1 MAMPAQHQ
9 ADRKL
14 LLSHPAHFLSLGF
27 GSGLAPKAPGTFGSL
42 AAIPFYLLL
51 SLWLSPMQI
60 ALLALPLFLLGIW
73 ACDKTGKALGVS
85 DHGAIVWD
93 EIVAMLPLLAMA
105 GTAPLALAA
114 AFALFRLFDISKPWP
129 ISWFDARIKGGF
141 GVMLDDA
148 LAALPAAG
156 LLYLI
161 LPWLG

>member
-1 MAMPAQHQ
+1 MPAQHQ

>member
-1 MAMPAQHQ
+1 MPAQRQ
-9 ADRKL
+9 VDCKL

-60 ALLALPLFLLGIW
+60 ALLAIPLFLLGIW